1 MIQLCKGAN
10 FKSCDELANIIECRT
25 FLDDPN
31 GYLREYFNNYPSPTT
46 SIVSPAMIKSKGSAL
61 GHQRGVSDNNLEK
74 KSTLR
79 AINLILVYVG
89 YFILAIVCIL
99 GILFILCI
107 LCPTLCILGAEFYH
121 NIIDCHSTGTAQANN
136 EVAASVPPAPPS
148 TTQHPSGQPPD
159 VVASHSH
166 PNLQIASSLPMYED
180 VAPPQRR
187 CVTPD
192 PHMLSPTYEEAD
204 MMKLEGFGLRST
216 DGEIDSEPMAQFL
229 SEDAPAQ
236 QNNVLTSHSH
246 HNLQATSSLSRY
258 EKVDAPLRHCVTPEP
273 HMLLPTY
280 EEAAAMASESNQRLC
295 QTPTE

>member
-31 GYLREYFNNYPSPTT
+31 GYLKEYFNNYPSTTT

-61 GHQRGVSDNNLEK
+61 GHQRGVSDNNLEE

-107 LCPTLCILGAEFYH
+107 LYICADI
-121 NIIDCHSTGTAQANN
+121 IIDCHSTGTAQANN

-148 TTQHPSGQPPD
+148 TTQHPSAPPPD
-159 VVASHSH
+159 VMASHSH
-166 PNLQIASSLPMYED
+166 PNLEIASSLPMYED
-180 VAPPQRR
+180 FAPPQRR

-192 PHMLSPTYEEAD
+192 PHML
-204 MMKLEGFGLRST
+204 
-216 DGEIDSEPMAQFL
+216 
-229 SEDAPAQ
+229 
-236 QNNVLTSHSH
+236 
-246 HNLQATSSLSRY
+246 
-258 EKVDAPLRHCVTPEP
+258 
-273 HMLLPTY
+273 LPTY
-280 EEAAAMASESNQRLC
+280 DEAEMMESESY
-295 QTPTE
+295 

>member
-1 MIQLCKGAN
+1 MKSLSLKCLIVSLMSVTINARKISFFNADKLFNTDSISKELN
-10 FKSCDELANIIECRT
+10 FAIS
-25 FLDDPN
+25 DDP
-31 GYLREYFNNYPSPTT
+31 
-46 SIVSPAMIKSKGSAL
+46 GSAL
-61 GHQRGVSDNNLEK
+61 HRQRGVSDNNLEE
-74 KSTLR
+74 KSIIR
-79 AINLILVYVG
+79 GINLIVVYVG

-99 GILFILCI
+99 GILIILCI
-107 LCPTLCILGAEFYH
+107 LCNLCPTLCILGVEFCH
-121 NIIDCHSTGTAQANN
+121 KINDCHSTGTAQVNN

-148 TTQHPSGQPPD
+148 TTQHASGQPPD

-216 DGEIDSEPMAQFL
+216 DGEVDSEPMAQFL

-246 HNLQATSSLSRY
+246 HNLQATSSFPTY
-258 EKVDAPLRHCVTPEP
+258 EEVGAPLRHCVRPEP
-273 HMLLPTY
+273 NMLLPTY
-280 EEAAAMASESNQRLC
+280 DEAEMMESDL
-295 QTPTE
+295 TKDLV